1 MKGISKSLFA
11 SQARVRSAMA
21 DAAQASMDTL
31 GYARGDSASAVDA
44 DAAASA
50 FRRVDD
56 GACDPDA
63 SLVLVLE
70 HAVGFDEPS
79 LFAAARVANKEG
91 RLKGARAHTLA
102 ARRDDDSFSVETSR
116 DGFDDE
122 TGGLLREDDT
132 RRIDNVTLR
141 EGGDAPSSS
150 SRAQKK
156 STSSH
161 VFACRRDLRVTPAP
175 GDCLLIEVYGAND
188 TSRRSSAWATKCV
201 ARGSVSLE
209 YLLRESEKG
218 ASVRTPCHRALLGEA
233 DVFPPYVSVRVLN
246 ARGADTRRPP
256 LTVSADVNKTAN
268 LLGALIDL
276 DDTSKGSNETVRDG
290 GGGFASFPKTRKR
303 VFFLRHGESRWNEA
317 QREMQLSAMA
327 KFDHPLNAK
336 GATQAVH
343 AGREAAR
350 YHAASLRYGVD
361 AADKGASSTKLA
373 DDAGA
378 SACRSGPDA
387 SPPTHPDSATR
398 KQIAWSRSFGD
409 ATRCFSSP
417 LTRAAQ
423 TAALFLF
430 ASGKTAKTRREDPAA
445 RKNMDMDE
453 PFVTLSR
460 SLREVKSTMGS
471 LDTIGIERGAD
482 GILRRAAEKLR
493 DACHGGVPDA
503 AYADAAVAAMRAETD
518 AGDAF
523 GRWWTSRDDVD
534 SREQTDER
542 VDDFFETLR
551 LEASDAVIVVGHSL
565 WFQHALRRLCSRAGS
580 RAFVEREKDAA
591 RALTSEKIGNC
602 ACVGLALAFDA
613 ATGEASLED
622 AAFLLG
628 GGEAE

>member
-1 MKGISKSLFA
+1 M
-11 SQARVRSAMA
+11 RSAMA

-50 FRRVDD
+50 FRRGDD

-79 LFAAARVANKEG
+79 LFAAARVASAAG

-102 ARRDDDSFSVETSR
+102 ARRDDDSFREAFRENDHHLR
-116 DGFDDE
+116 DDA
-122 TGGLLREDDT
+122 
-132 RRIDNVTLR
+132 RRIDDVTLN
-141 EGGDAPSSS
+141 EGGDAPSSFK
-150 SRAQKK
+150 QK
-156 STSSH
+156 TH

-175 GDCLLIEVYGAND
+175 GDCLLVEVYGAND

-209 YLLRESEKG
+209 YLLRESTRQKKG
-218 ASVRTPCHRALLGEA
+218 ASVRVPCHRALLGEA
-233 DVFPPYVSVRVLN
+233 DVFPPYVSARVLN
-246 ARGADTRRPP
+246 VRGRDARRPP
-256 LTVSADVNKTAN
+256 LAVTADVKNKRTETAD
-268 LLGALIDL
+268 LLGSLIDFENR
-276 DDTSKGSNETVRDG
+276 SAGSTETARDVNG
-290 GGGFASFPKTRKR
+290 ADVVEKNKNTSFPKTRKR

-350 YHAASLRYGVD
+350 YHAASLRYDVD
-361 AADKGASSTKLA
+361 T
-373 DDAGA
+373 
-378 SACRSGPDA
+378 
-387 SPPTHPDSATR
+387 PTTHTDSATR

-430 ASGKTAKTRREDPAA
+430 ASGALAKKGEGLAA
-445 RKNMDMDE
+445 DAPFRDAPGIRDSDE
-453 PFVTLSR
+453 RFVVLSR

-471 LDTIGIERGAD
+471 LDTIGIERGS
-482 GILRRAAEKLR
+482 GILHRAAEKLR
-493 DACHGGVPDA
+493 DACHGGYQPDA
-503 AYADAAVAAMRAETD
+503 AYADAAVVATRLVTD
-518 AGDAF
+518 FNDAF
-523 GRWWTSRDDVD
+523 GQWWTARDDVD
-534 SREQTDER
+534 SREATDER

-551 LEASDAVIVVGHSL
+551 LEKSDAVIVVGHSL
-565 WFQHALRRLCSRAGS
+565 WFQHAVKRLCRREGS
-580 RAFVEREKDAA
+580 RAFCERENDLA
-591 RALTSEKIGNC
+591 RKLASEKIGNC
-602 ACVGLALAFDA
+602 ACVGVDVAFDA
-613 ATGEASLED
+613 RTGEASVED
-622 AAFLLG
+622 AAFLFGSGETG
-628 GGEAE
+628 GGEDDA